1 MSGKKIRSCE
11 IPCLCFIR
19 GDDSHKLYYIWVT
32 AVIVKNV
39 TSISS
44 DLTWF
49 SFKEM
54 RAKLLH
60 PVAQVTRH
68 RDFSHGA
75 LSLAL
80 STDSEDQFWILK
92 LALRLLQTRMRN
104 PCCLCLTWK

>member
-1 MSGKKIRSCE
+1 M
-11 IPCLCFIR
+11 
-19 GDDSHKLYYIWVT
+19 YYVWVT

-44 DLTWF
+44 NPTWL

-60 PVAQVTRH
+60 PVAQVARH

-75 LSLAL
+75 ISLAL
-80 STDSEDQFWILK
+80 YTDSEDQFWILK
-92 LALRLLQTRMRN
+92 LALQLLLDQNEELILSMSDS
-104 PCCLCLTWK
+104 